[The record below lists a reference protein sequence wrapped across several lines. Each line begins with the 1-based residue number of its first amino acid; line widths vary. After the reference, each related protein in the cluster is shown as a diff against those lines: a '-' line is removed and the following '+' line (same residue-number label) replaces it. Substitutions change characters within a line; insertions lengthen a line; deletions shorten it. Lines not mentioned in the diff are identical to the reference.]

1 MLLRLYRSPSIKKF
15 WVVSAYMEKATGG
28 TQAPNANG
36 PGNTPDASLA
46 SNPIA
51 FNNSIPTSQNT
62 VKGKTVGP
70 LGLDVAMSEQLRQL
84 QEVYAKQ
91 QQQGELERLFLKG
104 FEEEFEERDF
114 SGYDVH
120 SDADVLVPL
129 GDLIGIRYDNGKEW
143 EMEENA
149 NGMLRKMGNA
159 GAFESL
165 PERMSE
171 KNVRAVAKEYGID
184 LKNITIAYEK
194 TIDQKIFYV
203 EEVLEDG
210 VLSTKQMLKVGTK
223 RKPSFI
229 KNSKE

>member
-1 MLLRLYRSPSIKKF
+1 MLKYSKKVNGTYYVVEAVPESKYKKF

-104 FEEEFEERDF
+104 FNTDY
-114 SGYDVH
+114 G
-120 SDADVLVPL
+120 
-129 GDLIGIRYDNGKEW
+129 
-143 EMEENA
+143 EENTLT
-149 NGMLRKMGNA
+149 NL
-159 GAFESL
+159 
-165 PERMSE
+165 
-171 KNVRAVAKEYGID
+171 
-184 LKNITIAYEK
+184 LKNNK
-194 TIDQKIFYV
+194 
-203 EEVLEDG
+203 
-210 VLSTKQMLKVGTK
+210 KVRYHGS
-223 RKPSFI
+223 SFKSI
-229 KNSKE
+229 SAKVVNSLLNSSRGYSPMQLLILFPETPIMVK